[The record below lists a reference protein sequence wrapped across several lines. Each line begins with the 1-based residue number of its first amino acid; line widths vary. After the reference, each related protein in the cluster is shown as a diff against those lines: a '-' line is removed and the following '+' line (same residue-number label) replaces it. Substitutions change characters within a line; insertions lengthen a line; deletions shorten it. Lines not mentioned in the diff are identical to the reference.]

1 MSVTGQIHVKGSTVT
16 IRRAVSSRTL
26 GGATNLAWA
35 DVATGVKMLLDVPDP
50 RIVQRV
56 FGQEKHVELMAFALP
71 GQDVTEKDGIV
82 VTAGWKA
89 GERFHVDQ
97 VVPSDRG
104 RPLRHVEVALTSAP
118 AGSFS

>member
-35 DVATGVKMLLDVPDP
+35 DVATGVKMLFDVPDP

-56 FGQEKHVELMAFALP
+56 FGQEKRVELMAFALP
-71 GQDVTEKDGIV
+71 GQNVTEKDGIV

-89 GERFHVDQ
+89 GEQFHVDK
-97 VVPSDRG
+97 VVPADHG
-104 RPLRHVEVALTSAP
+104 RPLRHTELALTSAP
-118 AGSFS
+118 AGSFA